1 MKDGEK
7 NMAYT
12 RGSTSNIIVGAAALF
27 VTNLN
32 SYLEATNVPAFVAGE
47 SYKETLALRYSGTA
61 PVQDSGFN
69 TTGTSVP
76 SFRNVGY
83 TQNGVELSFQPDFGE
98 VMVDQLL
105 DVAKM
110 FKQGMKVTLKTSF
123 AEATLE
129 NLLLAI
135 AGRNADLV
143 TTGTETYGLS
153 QLTVGLSVPSL
164 SAQTTAGVNFATG
177 VGAATVITTGITVP
191 TNAPKTLN
199 ITSGELGDYPI
210 ERGLI
215 AVGPGLYSKD
225 GQEGAGASLA
235 TVNDQAERVY
245 MAYRAIS
252 IDNVT
257 VEVKRDSA
265 SVFEVSFRLLPD
277 DNGVYGKIVDRTY

>member
-1 MKDGEK
+1 
-7 NMAYT
+7 MAFS
-12 RGSTSNIIVGAAALF
+12 RGTTSNIIVGAASLF

-32 SYLEATNVPAFVAGE
+32 SYLSSSNVPAFVEGE
-47 SYKETLALRYSGTA
+47 SYKETLALRYSGTSPNVMTGIGDA
-61 PVQDSGFN
+61 ASG
-69 TTGTSVP
+69 TYP
-76 SFRNVGY
+76 SLRNVGY
-83 TQNGVELSFQPDFGE
+83 TQNGIEISFQPDFGE

-135 AGRNADLV
+135 AGRNQDL
-143 TTGTETYGLS
+143 TTAATETYGLS
-153 QLTVGLSVPSL
+153 SLTVGAI
-164 SAQTTAGVNFATG
+164 SAQTTAGLNLGTG
-177 VGAATVITTGITVP
+177 AGGTVLTTGLTAPTVY
-191 TNAPKTLN
+191 PKTLN

-225 GQEGAGASLA
+225 GQEGPAANLS
-235 TVNDQAERVY
+235 VNDQAERVY
-245 MAYRAIS
+245 IAYRAIS

-257 VEVKRDSA
+257 VEAKRDAA

-277 DNGVYGKIVDRTY
+277 DNGVYGKIVDRTF

>member
-1 MKDGEK
+1 
-7 NMAYT
+7 MAYT
-12 RGSTSNIIVGAAALF
+12 RGTTSNIIVGAAALF

-32 SYLEATNVPAFVAGE
+32 SYLEATNVPAFVSGE
-47 SYKETLALRYSGTA
+47 SYKETLALRFSGSA
-61 PVQDSGFN
+61 AADSGFS
-69 TTGTSVP
+69 TTGTTIP
-76 SFRNVGY
+76 SFRNVGF
-83 TQNGVELSFQPDFGE
+83 TQNGIELSFQPDFGE

-129 NLLLAI
+129 NLLLSI
-135 AGRNADLV
+135 AGRTQDLV
-143 TTGTETYGLS
+143 SGVVESFGLATLTTGLGTAA
-153 QLTVGLSVPSL
+153 QTVGATFPGSGVLQTVVGSVL
-164 SAQTTAGVNFATG
+164 TAST
-177 VGAATVITTGITVP
+177 IT
-191 TNAPKTLN
+191 PKTLN

-225 GQEGAGASLA
+225 GQEAGNLS
-235 TVNDQAERVY
+235 VNDQAERVY

-257 VEVKRDSA
+257 VEAKRDAA

-277 DNGVYGKIVDRTY
+277 DNGVYGKIVDRTF

>member
-47 SYKETLALRYSGTA
+47 SYKETLALRYANTA
-61 PVQDSGFN
+61 PIQDTGFN
-69 TTGTSVP
+69 TAGTSVP

-83 TQNGVELSFQPDFGE
+83 TQNGIELSFQPDFGE

-153 QLTVGLSVPSL
+153 GLTVGLSVPSL
-164 SAQTTAGVNFATG
+164 SAQTTAGLNLGTG
-177 VGAATVITTGITVP
+177 AGGATVITTGITVP
-191 TNAPKTLN
+191 TIAPKTLN

-225 GQEGAGASLA
+225 GQESVA
-235 TVNDQAERVY
+235 TSVNDQAERVY

-257 VEVKRDSA
+257 VEAKRDSA